1 LQEGKEES
9 VLFKKLT
16 IKKSFNSH
24 FTKNPKTSKMMGV
37 AGKSENFD
45 YHFFA
50 LNFKKLI
57 KN

>member
-16 IKKSFNSH
+16 IKKSLNSH
-24 FTKNPKTSKMMGV
+24 FTGNPKTSKMMGV

-50 LNFKKLI
+50 LNFK
-57 KN
+57 N